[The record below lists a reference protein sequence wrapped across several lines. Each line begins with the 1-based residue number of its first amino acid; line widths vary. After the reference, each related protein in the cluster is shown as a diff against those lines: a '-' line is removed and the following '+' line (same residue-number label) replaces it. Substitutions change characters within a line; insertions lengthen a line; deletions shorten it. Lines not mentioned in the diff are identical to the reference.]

1 MTTSYAE
8 IIDEEEGPIAIFR
21 LNRPDNG
28 NLFTPKMVDELRDFL
43 ETSAVKRAPACSF
56 SLELATGSSASS
68 DPKDVGRLRAGNRP
82 FC

>member
-43 ETSAVKRAPACSF
+43 ETSAVKRAPA
-56 SLELATGSSASS
+56 
-68 DPKDVGRLRAGNRP
+68 
-82 FC
+82 